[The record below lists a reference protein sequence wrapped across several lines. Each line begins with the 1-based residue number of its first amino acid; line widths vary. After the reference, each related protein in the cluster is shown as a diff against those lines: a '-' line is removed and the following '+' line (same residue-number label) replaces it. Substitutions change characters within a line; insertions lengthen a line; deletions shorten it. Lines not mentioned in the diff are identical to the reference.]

1 MNHRWRTGSLIAVIA
16 VGLVVV
22 AASWGLWP
30 FNGGAERTDNA
41 YVRGDVTLIA
51 PKVAGYVSDILVG
64 DYQRV
69 HAGDPLVRLEAQDY
83 TAASDRAQAEVA
95 AAEAA
100 LANNRSRKLAQRA
113 AIDQAKARLAA
124 TQALAGRARADHERA
139 LALVESGAVSVSA
152 RDLATADLSNT
163 GANVAEASAALRV
176 AEQQVATLAAEEEQL
191 LANLAATR
199 ADLKSAE
206 LNVGYATIR
215 APVDGVT
222 GERQVRVGQYV
233 RAGTQLIALVPQ
245 QRFWVIA
252 NFKEK
257 QLAHMAV
264 GDPVDVWVD
273 ALPGQRIPG
282 RVEGFA
288 PASGS
293 EFALVPPD
301 NATGNFTKIA
311 RRFGVR
317 IALNQGDADVLGR
330 LRPGMSA
337 EVAIRPSGDYRR
349 GPAPFASA
357 SAGDA
362 QGRTANAPNVNPGR
376 YD

>member
-1 MNHRWRTGSLIAVIA
+1 MSPHWRTGSLIAAIA
-16 VGLVVV
+16 AGLVVI

-30 FNGGAERTDNA
+30 FNSGAARTDNA

-51 PKVAGYVSDILVG
+51 PKVAGYVSDMLVG
-64 DYQRV
+64 DYQVV
-69 HAGDPLVRLEAQDY
+69 HAGDSLVRLESRDY
-83 TAASDRAQAEVA
+83 AAALERAQAQVA
-95 AAEAA
+95 AGEAA
-100 LANNRSRKLAQRA
+100 LAGNRSRRVAQHA
-113 AIDQAKARLAA
+113 AIDQALAA
-124 TQALAGRARADHERA
+124 AEALAARARADHERA
-139 LALVESGAVSVSA
+139 LALVESGAVSTAA

-163 GANVAEASAALRV
+163 GASVAEASAALRV
-176 AEQQVATLAAEEEQL
+176 AEQQIPTLAAEQ
-191 LANLAATR
+191 AQFDAQLAAAR
-199 ADLKSAE
+199 ADLEAAE
-206 LNVGYATIR
+206 LNVGYTTIR

-233 RAGTQLIALVPQ
+233 RAGTQLIALVPE

-257 QLAHMAV
+257 QLAQMAV
-264 GDPVDVWVD
+264 GDPVEVRID
-273 ALPGQRIPG
+273 ALPGQRLPG

-317 IALNQGDADVLGR
+317 ISLDGGAADALAR

-337 EVAIRPSGDYRR
+337 EVAVYSNAAHSQ
-349 GPAPFASA
+349 GPAPFVSTR
-357 SAGDA
+357 
-362 QGRTANAPNVNPGR
+362 GRSP
-376 YD
+376 